1 MHAIRYE
8 SSEQRAF
15 LLLVEPSDTILESGR
30 DDRLDHPG
38 GNDSRQLAWWW
49 NRTDVDDVVIPDSSL
64 QVGGEGV
71 LQALWIRRMKVLVY
85 HATEP

>member
-30 DDRLDHPG
+30 DDRFDHPG
-38 GNDSRQLAWWW
+38 RDDSRQLAWRW
-49 NRTDVDDVVIPDSSL
+49 NGTDVDNVVIPDSSL

-71 LQALWIRRMKVLVY
+71 LQAL
-85 HATEP
+85 